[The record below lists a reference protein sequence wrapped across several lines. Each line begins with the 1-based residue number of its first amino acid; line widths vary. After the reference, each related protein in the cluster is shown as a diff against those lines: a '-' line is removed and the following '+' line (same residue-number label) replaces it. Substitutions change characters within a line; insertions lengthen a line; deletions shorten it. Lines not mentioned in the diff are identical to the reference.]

1 MTSSISRRSL
11 LLTATTLAAFLSAG
25 GAIAESEPAPQ
36 SQPVVAQLGD
46 IVVTARRREENVQDV
61 PIALT
66 VIGNELLE
74 NTGTGNVGQLTQL
87 VPSLQILSSNPRNT
101 AITIRGLGA
110 SYGLAN
116 DGLEQGVG
124 LYVDQVYNA
133 RPATATLDFI
143 DIDRIEVLRGPQGT
157 LVGKNTT
164 AGALIITTQAPTFT
178 PEGVG
183 EVTIG
188 DYGLRQIKGTVA
200 GPLYGD
206 VVAGRLSVVSN
217 QRDGFLNSVVN
228 GENQNDV
235 NGLALRGQL
244 LIQPNDRLSI
254 RLSADHSRQETNCC
268 AQVYVT
274 YGPTLRSAAQQF
286 PALAAARG
294 YVVGSTDPYD
304 RISDVDADIQA
315 DQWHAGG
322 SAIVDYDFGDINF
335 TSVTAYREWDWEPAN
350 DRDYTTLDI
359 VRQSA
364 NPSHQNQFSQEFR
377 IGSQGSRTID
387 WTAGLYYFNQTI
399 DTDGVT
405 EYGRDAAYWLLGPVG
420 AASLLTQQPPAVP
433 DALLDGYKVFNVS
446 TIETD
451 SYALFGQFTWNITDD
466 LRITPG
472 LRYTDESK
480 SGTFTATT
488 EGGLVTTNATLI
500 NRRLGIARPQFYE
513 AETSDGSLSG
523 QIAASYDV
531 NDDVLVY
538 GSYARGFK
546 SGGINLAGLPT
557 LQDGTPALNSAEV
570 DPEEVTTYE
579 LGLKTQSFD
588 RRLTA
593 NLAAYHTEIADF
605 QANVVDAGPGALR
618 GYLANVEKVEIKGV
632 ELDLTARPTDDL
644 DLFANLAW
652 TDGQYASF
660 ANGPCPLER
669 IGTSTAACDL
679 SGREFPGVSPWAGAI
694 GGEYRFRPVSTG
706 EGFVGADASYR
717 SAYYADA
724 AVSEYARI
732 DGYALVNLRAGFRAD
747 AGWEAYVFVKNA
759 FDEDYLQFV
768 SIQTG
773 NSGLVIGN
781 PGDPRTAGVTV
792 RARF

>member
-1 MTSSISRRSL
+1 MKRSGLHRRRLWLGSVAAL
-11 LLTATTLAAFLSAG
+11 EILVAGPALAQSAEGPPGPDRSPTAR
-25 GAIAESEPAPQ
+25 
-36 SQPVVAQLGD
+36 LGD
-46 IVVTARRREENVQDV
+46 IVVTARRREENVQDI
-61 PIALT
+61 PIALS
-66 VIGNELLE
+66 VVSNELLDS
-74 NTGTGNVGQLTQL
+74 TGTSNVGQLTQL

-101 AITIRGLGA
+101 SFTIRGLGA

-157 LVGKNTT
+157 LFGKNTT
-164 AGALIITTQAPTFT
+164 AGALNITTRAPTFT
-178 PEGVG
+178 LEGVG

-206 VVAGRLSVVSN
+206 VVAGRLSFVSN
-217 QRDGFLNSVVN
+217 QRDGFLTNVTN
-228 GENQNDV
+228 GENQNNV
-235 NGLALRGQL
+235 NGLSLRGQL
-244 LIQPNDRLSI
+244 LIQPDDRLSV
-254 RLSADHSRQETNCC
+254 RLSGDHSRQETNCC

-274 YGPTLRSAAQQF
+274 YGPTQRPAAQQF
-286 PALAAARG
+286 PNLAAGRAYALA
-294 YVVGSTDPYD
+294 SLNPYD
-304 RISDVDADIQA
+304 RLSDVDFDIQA

-322 SAIVDYDFGDINF
+322 SAIVDYDFGDIGF

-350 DRDYTTLDI
+350 DRDYTALDI
-359 VRQSA
+359 IRQSA

-387 WTAGLYYFNQTI
+387 WTAGLYYFDQTI

-405 EYGRDAAYWLLGPVG
+405 EYGRDASYWLLGP
-420 AASLLTQQPPAVP
+420 TVP
-433 DALLDGYKVFNVS
+433 SALLDGYKVFNVS
-446 TIETD
+446 SINTE
-451 SYALFGQFTWNITDD
+451 SWAVFGQFTWNITD
-466 LRITPG
+466 RFRVTPG

-480 SGTFTATT
+480 SGTYTATT
-488 EGGLVTTNATLI
+488 AGGLVTTDATLI
-500 NRRLGIARPQFYE
+500 SRRLGIARPQTYS
-513 AETSDGSLSG
+513 AEISDGSVSG
-523 QIAASYDV
+523 QIAASYDI

-546 SGGINLAGLPT
+546 SGGINMAGLPT
-557 LQDGTPALNSAEV
+557 LANGLPALNSVEV

-593 NLAAYHTEIADF
+593 NLAAYYTEIADF

-618 GYLANVEKVEIKGV
+618 GYLANVEKVEIRGV
-632 ELDLTARPTDDL
+632 ELDLTARPTDRL
-644 DLFANLAW
+644 DLYANLAW
-652 TDGQYASF
+652 TDGEYASF

-669 IGTSTAACDL
+669 IGPATAACDL
-679 SGREFPGVSPWAGAI
+679 SGKEFPGVSPWAGSI
-694 GGEYRFRPVSTG
+694 GGEYRWRVERTG
-706 EGFVGADASYR
+706 GEILVGADASYR
-717 SAYYADA
+717 SAYFADA

-732 DGYALVNLRAGFRAD
+732 DGYGLVNLRAGYRSD
-747 AGWEAYVFVKNA
+747 AGWEAQIFVRNA
-759 FDEDYLQFV
+759 LDEDYLQFV

-781 PGDPRTAGVTV
+781 PGDPRTVGVTL
-792 RARF
+792 RARY

>member
-1 MTSSISRRSL
+1 MAL
-11 LLTATTLAAFLSAG
+11 LATTSLVEILFATTALAK
-25 GAIAESEPAPQ
+25 PQAPPQ
-36 SQPVVAQLGD
+36 TQPSVAQLGD
-46 IVVTARRREENVQDV
+46 IVVTARRRQENVQDV

-124 LYVDQVYNA
+124 VYIDQVYNA

-157 LVGKNTT
+157 LFGKNTT
-164 AGALIITTQAPTFT
+164 AGALNITTQAPTFT

-183 EVTIG
+183 EITIG

-206 VVAGRLSVVSN
+206 TVAGRLSVVSN
-217 QRDGFLNSVVN
+217 QRDGFLTNVTN

-235 NGLALRGQL
+235 NGLAIRGQL
-244 LIQPNDRLSI
+244 LIQPDDRLSI

-274 YGPTLRSAAQQF
+274 YGEPTGIPVAQRRAQF
-286 PALAAARG
+286 PALAAGRG
-294 YVVGSTDPYD
+294 YVPGSTDPYD
-304 RISDVDADIQA
+304 RIADVDADIQA

-322 SAIVDYDFGDINF
+322 SAIVDYDFGDIGF

-350 DRDYTTLDI
+350 DRDYTALDI

-377 IGSQGSRTID
+377 IGSRGSRTID

-405 EYGRDAAYWLLGPVG
+405 EYGRDASYWLLG
-420 AASLLTQQPPAVP
+420 ATVP

-451 SYALFGQFTWNITDD
+451 SYAMFGQFTWNVTDRF
-466 LRITPG
+466 RITPG

-480 SGTFTATT
+480 SGSYTATVA
-488 EGGLVTTNATLI
+488 GGLANPTAAQNTQ
-500 NRRLGIARPQFYE
+500 RLGIARPQFYE

-531 NDDVLVY
+531 TDDVLVY
-538 GSYARGFK
+538 GSYAKGFK
-546 SGGINLAGLPT
+546 SGGINMAGLPT
-557 LQDGTPALNSAEV
+557 LADGSPALNSAEV

-579 LGLKTQSFD
+579 FGLKTQSFD

-593 NLAAYHTEIADF
+593 NLAAYYTEIADF

-618 GYLANVEKVEIKGV
+618 GYLANVEKVEIKGI

-644 DLFANLAW
+644 DLFANVAW
-652 TDGQYASF
+652 TDGEYASF

-669 IGTSTAACDL
+669 IGRTTVACDL
-679 SGREFPGVSPWAGAI
+679 SGKEFPGVSPWAGSV
-694 GGEYRFRPVSTG
+694 GGEYRFRPVQTG
-706 EGFVGADASYR
+706 EAFVGADASYR

-759 FDEDYLQFV
+759 FDEEYLQFV